1 MVIFTVVLLAIT
13 QGFTEFLPISSSAH
27 LFLIPW
33 AFNLPNLGLRFDAA
47 IHIGTALALLLFFWK
62 DFYNL
67 FIKRD
72 KLLIYIL
79 IASVPAALAG
89 FFGDK
94 YIEEYFRASSF
105 APLVIGVGIIF
116 FGLLMLFI
124 DKRAK
129 LDKDL
134 AHIGRK
140 RALFIGFAQALALIP
155 GTSRS
160 GITITAGEYLGLN
173 RESAARFSFLLAT
186 PISLGAGMYKF
197 LQLLTDKDA
206 SGTVSATILGIIV
219 AFVVG
224 ILVIK
229 WFLDYLKKH
238 TLLAFVVYRVVLGLT
253 VISIWLIRSL

>member
-1 MVIFTVVLLAIT
+1 MFISLVTTSTSIGSSRRDNQDNSTDTRFTR
-13 QGFTEFLPISSSAH
+13 GSNFL
-27 LFLIPW
+27 
-33 AFNLPNLGLRFDAA
+33 
-47 IHIGTALALLLFFWK
+47 
-62 DFYNL
+62 
-67 FIKRD
+67 
-72 KLLIYIL
+72 
-79 IASVPAALAG
+79 
-89 FFGDK
+89 
-94 YIEEYFRASSF
+94 
-105 APLVIGVGIIF
+105 
-116 FGLLMLFI
+116 
-124 DKRAK
+124 KRAK

-206 SGTVSATILGIIV
+206 SGTVSATVLGIIV

-253 VISIWLIRSL
+253 VISIWLMRSL